1 MPNLSNELVE
11 EFCSYC
17 IWVNEIWKVKRIIYD
32 DNPKLDLLFSK
43 SRFPFLLCDLGI
55 ITKDFILQAVI
66 KIHDP
71 AMDNRGNSNLTLDYM
86 IQYGDWDKH
95 TRTRLARIRAIL
107 DKLAEPLKAARN
119 KILAHR
125 DIQTIEVGK
134 PLGSFGKIRSTRYF
148 NLLQIFVNIVGEKKG
163 KGIYPFNNAM
173 PINDARAF
181 LELIILDTEE
191 RRILGWPE
199 EFASAP
205 EELDRLRKKVYA
217 LSLKKREYEKAL
229 YDLLVSVKS
238 KGTR

>member
-11 EFCSYC
+11 EFCGYC

-43 SRFPFLLCDLGI
+43 SRYPFLLGDLGV
-55 ITKDFILQAVI
+55 ITKDFIMQAII
-66 KIHDP
+66 KLHDP
-71 AMDNRGNSNLTLDYM
+71 AVDKRGNTNLTLDYV
-86 IQYGDWDKH
+86 IQNGGWDEQ
-95 TRTRLARIRAIL
+95 TGTRLEKIRTIL
-107 DKLAEPLKAARN
+107 DKVAEPLKAARN

-125 DIQTIEVGK
+125 DIQTIEIGK
-134 PLGSFGKIRSTRYF
+134 PLGSFGKIRGARYF
-148 NLLQIFVNIVGEKKG
+148 KLLQIFVNIVGEKKG

-181 LELIILDTEE
+181 LELIIHDTEE

-199 EFASAP
+199 EFTSSP
-205 EELDRLRKKVYA
+205 EELDQLREKVYE

-229 YDLLVSVKS
+229 CDLLVSVKPN
-238 KGTR
+238 GTK